1 MTDKLKDLL
10 AVCDQIEQLSD
21 RATPLPWVYDPENLK
36 SGTVRYNNARQT
48 VWGPKGPGY
57 GTVAETCS
65 PGLTPYPG
73 GVQAVDAELI
83 TLMANNI
90 GPLIRVLRAA
100 VDVARFH
107 AYMRKDATSEAG
119 RSTLSEIA
127 RVLKDYE

>member
-10 AVCDQIEQLSD
+10 AVCDQIEQLSEST
-21 RATPLPWVYDPENLK
+21 TPSPWVYDPENLK
-36 SGTVRYNNARQT
+36 SGRVRYSNARQMI
-48 VWGPKGPGY
+48 WGPRGPGY

-65 PGLTPYPG
+65 SGSTPYPS
-73 GVQAVDAELI
+73 GVQAADAELI

-90 GPLIRVLRAA
+90 GPLIAALRAA

-119 RSTLSEIA
+119 RSALAEIA
-127 RVLKDYE
+127 RVLKDNE